1 MEILIYDTECTN
13 QDIYD
18 IVAKH
23 LNISF
28 IKVMTEEDF
37 YIHYKKMNKD
47 SLIIIDV
54 TNYIGEKLFQH
65 ITSTIPKQK
74 ILVLSKTLTYNHT
87 FTCKECANIFARKLL
102 LKPINVHHLISYIQN
117 FDSLLCKYSSDSHE
131 ITAIMDDILKQFIS
145 YSFNK
150 NTKEISLID
159 KSVNHIKELI
169 DITNLLKIHNIRHEI
184 QEKNIKLY
192 F

>member
-37 YIHYKKMNKD
+37 YLHYKKMNKN

-65 ITSTIPKQK
+65 ITSTISKQK

-87 FTCKECANIFARKLL
+87 FTCKECADIFARKLL

-131 ITAIMDDILKQFIS
+131 ITAIMDDILEQFIS

-150 NTKEISLID
+150 DTKEINLID
-159 KSVNHIKELI
+159 TSVNHIKELI
-169 DITNLLKIHNIRHEI
+169 DITDLLKIHNIRHEI

>member
-18 IVAKH
+18 IVAKY
-23 LNISF
+23 LNINF
-28 IKVMTEEDF
+28 IKTTTEDDF
-37 YIHYKKMNKD
+37 YLYYKKLDKD
-47 SLIIIDV
+47 SMLIIDV
-54 TNYIGEKLFQH
+54 TNDIGEKLFQD
-65 ITSTIPKQK
+65 ITSTVSKQK

-102 LKPINVHHLISYIQN
+102 LKPINVHHLILHIQN
-117 FDSLLCKYSSDSHE
+117 FDSLLCKYSSDSNE

-150 NTKEISLID
+150 EEKEIVLKDTST
-159 KSVNHIKELI
+159 NHIKELI
-169 DITNLLKIHNIRHEI
+169 NITNLLKTHNIRHEI

>member
-18 IVAKH
+18 IVAKY
-23 LNISF
+23 LNINF
-28 IKVMTEEDF
+28 IKTTTEDDF
-37 YIHYKKMNKD
+37 YLYYKKLDKD
-47 SLIIIDV
+47 SMLIIDV
-54 TNYIGEKLFQH
+54 TNDIGEKLFQD
-65 ITSTIPKQK
+65 ITSTVSKQK

-102 LKPINVHHLISYIQN
+102 LKPINVHHLILHIQN
-117 FDSLLCKYSSDSHE
+117 FDSLLCKYSSDSNE

-150 NTKEISLID
+150 EEKEIVLKDTST
-159 KSVNHIKELI
+159 NHIKELI
-169 DITNLLKIHNIRHEI
+169 NITNLLKTHNIRHEI
-184 QEKNIKLY
+184 HEKNIKLY